1 MLTLMR
7 RFHFLTR
14 TSTMWN
20 KVDLKSDQPCK
31 LSYQFIKQVTND
43 YDQELVVGS
52 GTFGTVYKG
61 ICENRQEI
69 AVKVLR
75 NIIEIDNKD
84 FQKEF
89 QNLRRLKHQNVVRLL
104 GFCNETEKV
113 LVACNR
119 NQVVADKMHKALVFE
134 YVRNGSLGNHI
145 SAHGCSGFIW
155 HIHYKIIKGICLGL
169 NYLQNGFEL
178 SIWHLDLKPE
188 NILLGKNM
196 IPKIADF
203 GLSRLLGDEN
213 TRKTINAVGT
223 RGYLPPEYI
232 DQGPLSKKFDIFS
245 LGVII
250 AKLMA
255 GTDDY
260 FKAHEMGEK
269 GFVNHVI
276 DKWRKRLR
284 ATLTDR
290 PLEVYCEQVRICI
303 QIAVKCMNY
312 EREERPTRQS
322 IVSDLIETE
331 TMIGSL
337 GLETEQDRKRWGTGG
352 LLSPH
357 VMHTASRDGKEP

>member
-1 MLTLMR
+1 
-7 RFHFLTR
+7 
-14 TSTMWN
+14 MWN

-69 AVKVLR
+69 AVMVLR

-113 LVACNR
+113 LVAYNG

-145 SAHGCSGFIW
+145 SAHGCSGFNW

-223 RGYLPPEYI
+223 RLNQRWKIKAYPFKRE
-232 DQGPLSKKFDIFS
+232 
-245 LGVII
+245 GV
-250 AKLMA
+250 M
-255 GTDDY
+255 
-260 FKAHEMGEK
+260 
-269 GFVNHVI
+269 
-276 DKWRKRLR
+276 
-284 ATLTDR
+284 
-290 PLEVYCEQVRICI
+290 
-303 QIAVKCMNY
+303 
-312 EREERPTRQS
+312 
-322 IVSDLIETE
+322 VS
-331 TMIGSL
+331 
-337 GLETEQDRKRWGTGG
+337 
-352 LLSPH
+352 
-357 VMHTASRDGKEP
+357 